1 MKYQLSFSK
10 YDSKYR
16 NELGHYL
23 RDDWTSIWD
32 VGKVCEGVLVTLE
45 EYERVENQYLKTLE
59 EVAKLLDVDS
69 FQIARLDKH
78 DTDWTYLGFP
88 VEVGATVTI
97 EQFLILS
104 RLTLREEIWVSFEH
118 PDLWVNFALDYYAY
132 LGFNRSSDAIHR
144 IIEANSLFWEKDKF
158 DFYDE
163 DDEEE

>member
-1 MKYQLSFSK
+1 MKYRIRFSK
-10 YDSKYR
+10 YDIKYR

-45 EYERVENQYLKTLE
+45 EYERVESQYLKTLE

-69 FQIARLDKH
+69 FQIAQLDKY

-104 RLTLREEIWVSFEH
+104 RLALREEIWVSFEH
-118 PDLWVNFALDYYAY
+118 PDL
-132 LGFNRSSDAIHR
+132 
-144 IIEANSLFWEKDKF
+144 
-158 DFYDE
+158 
-163 DDEEE
+163 